1 MKLHE
6 TLGLCRTDTV
16 AIIGAG
22 GKTTALWR
30 LAEERRDTGE
40 AALVTTSTHI
50 MIPAEN
56 AHDAFVSPD
65 TVEALLAA
73 CAPGKSVC
81 AGFPCGNGK
90 CTGLSP
96 AVFAAAQAAGLHPLY
111 EADGAARLPAKL
123 HREGE
128 PVIHPNTDKVLLVA
142 GLRAL
147 GRPVGEVCHRFAL
160 SPRMAED
167 PTRLF
172 DEGDLLETIHDGIRA
187 SGVSPDRLR
196 ILINQA
202 DTPNLLERAIPLQ
215 GTLHR
220 EGYFVKIGCLR
231 SPFWP

>member
-6 TLGLCRTDTV
+6 KLGLSLNDTV

-30 LAEERRDTGE
+30 LAEERRDSG
-40 AALVTTSTHI
+40 APVLVTTSTHI
-50 MIPAEN
+50 LLPPAD
-56 AHDAFVSPD
+56 ACDAFDSPD
-65 TVEALLAA
+65 TPEALLAA
-73 CAPGKSVC
+73 CAPGRTTC
-81 AGFPCGNGK
+81 AGYPCGNGK

-96 AVFAAAQAAGLHPLY
+96 ALFAAALHTGLHPLY
-111 EADGAARLPAKL
+111 EADGAGRLPAKL

-128 PVIHPNTDKVLLVA
+128 PVIHPGTGKVLLIA

-147 GRPVGEVCHRFAL
+147 GHPVQDVCHRFAL
-160 SPRMAED
+160 SPRMADD

-172 DEGDLLETIHDGIRA
+172 DANDLLECIHDGIRA
-187 SGVSPDRLR
+187 SGVSLECIR

-202 DTPNLLERAIPLQ
+202 DTPNRFQQAMPVQRAL
-215 GTLHR
+215 R
-220 EGYFVKIGCLR
+220 EEGYFVKTGCLR